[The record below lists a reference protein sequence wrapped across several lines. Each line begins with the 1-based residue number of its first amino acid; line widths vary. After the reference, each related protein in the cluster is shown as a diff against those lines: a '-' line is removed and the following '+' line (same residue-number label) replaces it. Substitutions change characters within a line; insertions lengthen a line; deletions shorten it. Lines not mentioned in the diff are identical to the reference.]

1 MLLQGMCVVIE
12 QQINFY
18 CKWKIVIF
26 YSEILTRKI
35 FHEQNKW
42 KIHNSIFNWVK
53 ISVHTV
59 IPRLARFWWQEKNR
73 VRWNSC
79 YASQNGTFFYCQMP
93 GQMTLLYTSVV
104 SYKTLL
110 LTITC
115 VLYHFCKVENIFGK
129 KFQKNLHSTIYFIV
143 YDKYK

>member
-1 MLLQGMCVVIE
+1 MPMGGIPQLSYLHWIGFHLRGSWPVKVKSTLNSPKEDM
-12 QQINFY
+12 Y
-18 CKWKIVIF
+18 CTC
-26 YSEILTRKI
+26 SCTCTTRLDIL
-35 FHEQNKW
+35 
-42 KIHNSIFNWVK
+42 
-53 ISVHTV
+53 HTG

-93 GQMTLLYTSVV
+93 GQMTLLYTNVV

-115 VLYHFCKVENIFGK
+115 ILYHFCKVENIFGK
-129 KFQKNLHSTIYFIV
+129 KIPKRFA
-143 YDKYK
+143 